1 VVGVGRVLRLLRSI
15 TDDADEVTQVARLER
30 PLAADPDLPGRHIL
44 RFGQIAPYFRP
55 FCPTKSQYNFPGA
68 GGAGGA
74 GRLRPG
80 LGARCAR

>member
-1 VVGVGRVLRLLRSI
+1 MVGEGRVLLPLRSI
-15 TDDADEVTQVARLER
+15 TDDADEVTQVAPLER

-55 FCPTKSQYNFPGA
+55 FCTTKSQYNFP
-68 GGAGGA
+68 GAGGA